1 MRFVDRERFPHR
13 IKEDSQVSIPLS
25 DGTRLAGRVWR
36 PEAADLH
43 PVPAILEFVP
53 YRQRDLTAVRDSIHH
68 PYFAGH
74 GFAGVRVDLRGS
86 GNSEGVLTDEYL
98 EQELS
103 DAEEV
108 LAWIAAQPWCDGR
121 TGMMG
126 ISWGG
131 FNTLQVAARRPP
143 SLKAVV
149 TACSTDDRYADDVHY
164 MGGCLLTDNLSWA
177 STMFAYNSC
186 PPDPDVVGEGWR
198 EMWHER
204 LRGSGLWLAEWLRHQ
219 RRDAYWQHGS
229 ICEDYTD
236 VACPVLAVSGWADGY
251 TNSVFRLLAA
261 LDVPRKGLIGPWS
274 HKYPHLGQPGP
285 AVGFLQELVR
295 WWDHWLRDVDN
306 DVMAEPM
313 LRIWMQESVPPSTAY
328 EDRPGRWVGEP
339 SWPSPHVVAAT
350 HPLGRHEILPADAA
364 GGPGRELALTVQSPL
379 SVGQFAGKWC
389 SYNAPPDLPYDQRE
403 EDGGSLTFDGEPL
416 TERMEIL
423 GAPVVHLEL
432 SADQP
437 VAMVAVRL
445 SDVAP
450 DGKATR
456 ISYGLLNLTHR
467 AGHHEPLPLTPG
479 ERYRVARHA
488 QRHGAGDPPWPSPS
502 PRAVDLLLAAGLA
515 AATTGPDD
523 RLPRPQ
529 RAGAAAASRPRR
541 RRADRARP
549 RRAGRG
555 AAAGDDAGRAPTPPL
570 DGHPRPRRLRVRPR
584 RRERPRRDPLRRHR
598 PRRDPA
604 GRRALQLGG
613 RGRHLGARR
622 DQLVH
627 GVRPRRLGGPDR
639 DPHGAHLDG
648 DDFQAPRPA
657 RRLRGRRAGVR
668 AQLAAHDPPRPRVAS
683 TRQERCLRNHPPRRR
698 GLLLAGL
705 RRRSEGFTVLRSP
718 TAQSCSSS
726 RATRVVEIVRGGEVV
741 EETQ

>member
-25 DGTRLAGRVWR
+25 DGTHLAGRVWR
-36 PEAADLH
+36 PETADLQ

-131 FNTLQVAARRPP
+131 FNSLQVAARRPP
-143 SLKAVV
+143 SLRAVV

-274 HKYPHLGQPGP
+274 HKDPHLGQPGP

-313 LRIWMQESVPPSTAY
+313 LRIWMQESVPPSTSY

-350 HPLGRHEILPADAA
+350 HPLGCHEIRPADAA
-364 GGPGRELALTVQSPL
+364 DGPGRELALTVQSPL

-467 AGHHEPLPLTPG
+467 AGHREPLPLTPG
-479 ERYRVARHA
+479 ERYRVAVTLNAMA
-488 QRHGAGDPPWPSPS
+488 QAIPP
-502 PRAVDLLLAAGLA
+502 
-515 AATTGPDD
+515 
-523 RLPRPQ
+523 
-529 RAGAAAASRPRR
+529 
-541 RRADRARP
+541 
-549 RRAGRG
+549 
-555 AAAGDDAGRAPTPPL
+555 
-570 DGHPRPRRLRVRPR
+570 GHRLRLAVSTSYW
-584 RRERPRRDPLRRHR
+584 PLAW
-598 PRRDPA
+598 P
-604 GRRALQLGG
+604 
-613 RGRHLGARR
+613 
-622 DQLVH
+622 
-627 GVRPRRLGGPDR
+627 
-639 DPHGAHLDG
+639 
-648 DDFQAPRPA
+648 
-657 RRLRGRRAGVR
+657 
-668 AQLAAHDPPRPRVAS
+668 PPRPVQLTVYPAHS
-683 TRQERCLRNHPPRRR
+683 ALVLPLRPDPGDAELTVPALGEPEGAQPLATTQVEPPRHRWTVTRDLVDYESALDVVKDLGVIRFDDIDLAVTRR
-698 GLLLAGL
+698 AVERYSWVAEDVTSVRGETNW
-705 RRRSEGFTVLRSP
+705 SMGFARGAWEVRTETRTVLTS
-718 TAQSCSSS
+718 TATTFKLHAQLD
-726 RATRVVEIVRGGEVV
+726 AYEGAERVFEHSWRLTIPRDHV
-741 EETQ
+741 